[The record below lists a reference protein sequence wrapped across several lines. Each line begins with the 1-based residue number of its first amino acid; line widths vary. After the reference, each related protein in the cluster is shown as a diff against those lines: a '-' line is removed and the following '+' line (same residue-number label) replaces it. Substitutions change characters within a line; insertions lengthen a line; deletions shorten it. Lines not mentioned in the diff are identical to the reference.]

1 MLKVHGF
8 SKVNKGAHGKTRD
21 LRVLWALEEMQLP
34 FEMVGLDHPA
44 HELNTPAHRRLS
56 PFEQL
61 PAIEDDGVILSE
73 SAAILIY
80 LARKSGQLMPADL
93 AGEAQ
98 VTRWCF
104 AALNSLELPL
114 MSLNMIDWVEPES
127 ACANY
132 RGFVRGWAEMRL
144 PQLDRWLEGRD
155 WVATENFTVADILM
169 AHVLSGIQDD
179 ALLAP
184 NERVRAYRD
193 RCFARPAWKRVID
206 SYRARVQAT

>member
-1 MLKVHGF
+1 MLRVYGF
-8 SKVNKGAHGKTRD
+8 SRVNQGAHGKTRD

-34 FEMVGLDHPA
+34 FEMMGLDHPA
-44 HELNTPAHRRLS
+44 HELNTDAYRRLS

-61 PAIEDDGVILSE
+61 PALEDDGVILSE

-80 LARKSGQLMPADL
+80 LARKSGQLMPKDL

-104 AALNSLELPL
+104 AAMNSLELPL
-114 MSLNMIDWVEPES
+114 LSLVMIDWVEQGS
-127 ACANY
+127 GCARY
-132 RGFVRGWAEMRL
+132 RAFVRGWAELRL
-144 PQLDRWLEGRD
+144 PQLDRWLDGRD
-155 WVATENFTVADILM
+155 WVATESFTVADILVS
-169 AHVLSGIQDD
+169 HVLSVIQDD

-184 NERVRAYRD
+184 HARVRAYRD

-206 SYRARVQAT
+206 SYHARVEAA

>member
-1 MLKVHGF
+1 MLKVYCF

-34 FEMVGLDHPA
+34 YEIVGLDHPA
-44 HELNTPAHRRLS
+44 HELNTGAHRRRS

-61 PAIEDDGVILSE
+61 PALEDDGVVLSE
-73 SAAILIY
+73 SGAILIY
-80 LARKSGQLMPADL
+80 LARKSGKLMPTDL

-104 AALNSLELPL
+104 AALNSIELPL
-114 MSLNMIDWVEPES
+114 MSLNMIDWVEQ
-127 ACANY
+127 ADGCAGY
-132 RGFVRGWAEMRL
+132 RAFVQHWAELRL
-144 PQLDRWLEGRD
+144 PQLERWLEGRD
-155 WVATENFTVADILM
+155 WVATDDFTVADILM

-184 NERVRAYRD
+184 HARVRAYRD

-206 SYRARVQAT
+206 SYHARVEAA